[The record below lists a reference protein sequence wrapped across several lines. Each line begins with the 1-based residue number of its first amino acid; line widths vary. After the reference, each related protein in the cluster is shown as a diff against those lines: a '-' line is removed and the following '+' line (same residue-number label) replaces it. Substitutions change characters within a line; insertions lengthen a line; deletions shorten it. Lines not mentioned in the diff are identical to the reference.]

1 MRPCGWVAAAG
12 IFLLASRL
20 FAAEPPTQTPD
31 TLKVGAAVLHRCDT
45 GAPWC
50 ATLSR
55 PLDPAG
61 VVSGTIDI
69 YFEFYPHLES
79 GPSTGTLVA
88 TEGGP
93 GYPATDTRD
102 EYLELFG
109 PLRGK
114 RDVVLM
120 DNRGT
125 GRSGAIDCHPLQT
138 APDLTEANIGRCGRT
153 LGAKAAL
160 YSATLAADDL
170 AAILE
175 ALGSGRIDMYG
186 DSYGTFFEQVFAVR
200 HPGALRSVILDGA
213 YPLDGAEY
221 AWYPNYA
228 PAMRAKFD
236 LACERSPGC
245 SRLLGTSLEHITPAL
260 EALRRGPVAAKARDS
275 DGRVVSFT
283 ANAAQ
288 LATVM
293 FGSAPAL
300 ATVRETDAAARAYR
314 AGDRLPLFRLMAE
327 TQVSVDSRDE
337 TRSPAKFSAGL
348 AAAVTCQDAPQIF
361 DMTLDPVRRAASRD
375 ELIAQRRRSAP
386 DTYAVFT
393 IDEYRGMPIDYAFI
407 DQCVSWPAIEA
418 ARVSAMAKLRNSP
431 YPDVPALVISG
442 DLDNMTPV
450 ADGALLVKRF
460 ARGRQIVVPNGFHVN
475 ALPHSRS
482 ACPADIA
489 RRFIETLQV
498 GDTKC
503 LDSVPEVRVLPAFAQ
518 KIQELEPARALAGNQ
533 ASRGQLQVVT
543 GALLTVGDAIN
554 RLGSNT
560 TGKSV
565 GLRGGSFEVAA
576 GADGSR
582 LTLHDVLWTSDLRVS
597 GTVTYPGRS
606 GDATADLTVAGP
618 EGANGALK
626 ARWTEGMQR
635 ARAQV
640 HGSFGKAVVAAE
652 TTAP

>member
-1 MRPCGWVAAAG
+1 MRHPRGWVAAG
-12 IFLLASRL
+12 ILLLAPHL
-20 FAAEPPTQTPD
+20 FAAESPPQPSD
-31 TLKVGAAVLHRCDT
+31 ALKVGAVVLHRCDT

-55 PLDPAG
+55 RLDPAG
-61 VVSGTIDI
+61 VVPGKIDI
-69 YFEFYPHLES
+69 YFEFYPHSEA

-102 EYLELFG
+102 EYLELFR
-109 PLRGK
+109 PLRAK

-138 APDLTEANIGRCGRT
+138 APALTEADIGRCGRT

-160 YSATLAADDL
+160 YSSALAADDL
-170 AAILE
+170 AAILD
-175 ALGSGRIDMYG
+175 ALGSGPIDLYG

-200 HPGALRSVILDGA
+200 HPGALRSIVLDGA

-236 LACERSPGC
+236 LACERSVGC
-245 SRLLGTSLEHITPAL
+245 GRLLGTSLEHITPAV
-260 EALRRGPVAAKARDS
+260 EALRREPAAAKARDS

-283 ANAAQ
+283 ANATQ

-293 FGSAPAL
+293 FASAPAY
-300 ATVRETDAAARAYR
+300 ATVRETDAAARAYL

-327 TQVSVDSRDE
+327 TQVSVDSRDG
-337 TRSPAKFSAGL
+337 TRSPSRFSTGL
-348 AAAVTCQDAPQIF
+348 AAAATCQDAPQIF
-361 DMTLDPVRRAASRD
+361 DMSLDPVRRAASRD
-375 ELIAQRRRSAP
+375 DLIARRKRSAP

-393 IDEYRGMPIDYAFI
+393 IDEYRGLPLDYAFI
-407 DQCVSWPAIEA
+407 DQCASWPAVDP

-431 YPDVPALVISG
+431 YPDVPALIISG

-450 ADGALLVKRF
+450 ADGTLVAKRF

-489 RRFIETLQV
+489 RRFIEALEV

-503 LDSVPEVRVLPAFAQ
+503 LASVAEVRVLPAFAQ
-518 KIQELEPARALAGNQ
+518 KVLELEPARALAGNQ
-533 ASRGQLQVVT
+533 ASRGQMQVVT
-543 GALLTVGDAIN
+543 GALLTVGDAIA

-565 GLRGGSFEVAA
+565 GLRGGSFEIAT
-576 GADGSR
+576 GADGSL
-582 LTLHDVLWTSDLRVS
+582 LTLHDVLWTNDLRVS

-606 GDATADLTVAGP
+606 GDGTADLTVAGP
-618 EGANGALK
+618 EGANGVLK
-626 ARWTEGMQR
+626 ARWTEGMPR

-640 HGSFGKAVVAAE
+640 HGSFGKAAVVAE

>member
-1 MRPCGWVAAAG
+1 VRRPQRWIAAG
-12 IFLLASRL
+12 IVLLASRL
-20 FAAEPPTQTPD
+20 FAAESPTQAAD
-31 TLKVGAAVLHRCDT
+31 TLKVGAVVLHHCER

-50 ATLSR
+50 ATVSR

-61 VVSGTIDI
+61 IVPGTIAI
-69 YFEFYPHLES
+69 YFEFYPHFAAGRS
-79 GPSTGTLVA
+79 AGTLVA

-93 GYPATDTRD
+93 GFPATESRD
-102 EYLELFG
+102 EYLELLR
-109 PLRGK
+109 PLRQK

-138 APDLTEANIGRCGRT
+138 APALTEANIGRCGRI
-153 LGAKAAL
+153 LGAKAPL

-170 AAILE
+170 AAILD
-175 ALGSGRIDMYG
+175 ALGSGPIDLYG

-200 HPGALRSVILDGA
+200 HPAALRSVILDGA

-236 LACERSPGC
+236 LACERSAGC
-245 SRLLGTSLEHITPAL
+245 SRLLGTSLEHITPVL
-260 EALRRGPVAAKARDS
+260 EALRREPVVAKARDS
-275 DGRVVSFT
+275 DGRLASFT
-283 ANAAQ
+283 ANATQ
-288 LATVM
+288 LAMVM
-293 FGSAPAL
+293 FGSAPAY
-300 ATVRETDAAARAYR
+300 ATVRETDAAARAFLS
-314 AGDRLPLFRLMAE
+314 GDRLPLFRLMAE
-327 TQVSVDSRDE
+327 TQVSVDSRDA
-337 TRSPAKFSAGL
+337 TQSPSRFSAGL
-348 AAAVTCQDAPQIF
+348 AAAVMCQDAPQIF
-361 DMTLDPVRRAASRD
+361 DMSLDPVRRATSRD
-375 ELIAQRRRSAP
+375 EVIAQRKRSAP

-393 IDEYRGMPIDYAFI
+393 IDEYRGMPLDYAFI
-407 DQCVSWPAIEA
+407 DQCASWPAVDA

-450 ADGALLVKRF
+450 ADGALVAKRF
-460 ARGRQIVVPNGFHVN
+460 PRGRQIVVPNGLHVN

-489 RRFIETLQV
+489 RRFIETLEV

-503 LDSVPEVRVLPAFAQ
+503 LASVPEVRVLPAFAQ
-518 KIQELEPARALAGNQ
+518 KVQELEPARALAGNQ

-543 GALLTVGDAIN
+543 GALLTVGDAIA
-554 RLGSNT
+554 RMGSNT

-565 GLRGGSFEVAA
+565 GLRGGGFDIAV

-582 LTLHDVLWTSDLRVS
+582 LTLHDVLWTNDLRVS

-606 GDATADLTVAGP
+606 GDGTADLTVAGP

-626 ARWTEGMQR
+626 ARWMEGAPR

-640 HGSFGKAVVAAE
+640 RGSFGKAVVVAE
-652 TTAP
+652 TAAP

>member
-1 MRPCGWVAAAG
+1 V
-12 IFLLASRL
+12 
-20 FAAEPPTQTPD
+20 
-31 TLKVGAAVLHRCDT
+31 VVLHRCET
-45 GAPWC
+45 RAPWC
-50 ATLSR
+50 GTLRR
-55 PLDPAG
+55 PLDPSG
-61 VVSGTIDI
+61 VVPGTIAI
-69 YFEFYPHLES
+69 YFEFYPHSEAGKS
-79 GPSTGTLVA
+79 AGTLVA
-88 TEGGP
+88 TDGGP
-93 GYPATDTRD
+93 GFPATESRD
-102 EYLELFG
+102 EYLELFS

-125 GRSGAIDCHPLQT
+125 GRSGAIDCRPLQT
-138 APDLTEANIGRCGRT
+138 APALTEADIGRCGRT

-160 YSATLAADDL
+160 YSTTIAADDL
-170 AAILE
+170 AAILD
-175 ALGSGRIDMYG
+175 ALGSGPIDLYG

-200 HPGALRSVILDGA
+200 HPDALRSVILDGA

-236 LACERSPGC
+236 LACERSAGC
-245 SRLLGTSLEHITPAL
+245 GRLLGTSLEHITAAL
-260 EALRRGPVAAKARDS
+260 EVLRREPAAAKARDS

-283 ANAAQ
+283 ANATQ

-293 FGSAPAL
+293 FASAPAY
-300 ATVRETDAAARAYR
+300 ATVRETDAAARAYL

-337 TRSPAKFSAGL
+337 TRSPSRFSAGL

-361 DMTLDPVRRAASRD
+361 DMSLDPVRRAASRD
-375 ELIAQRRRSAP
+375 ELIAQRKRSAP

-393 IDEYRGMPIDYAFI
+393 IDEYRGLPLDYAYI
-407 DQCVSWPAIEA
+407 DQCASWPAVDA
-418 ARVSAMAKLRNSP
+418 ARASAMAKLRDSP

-450 ADGALLVKRF
+450 ADGTLVAKRF

-489 RRFIETLQV
+489 RRFIETLEV
-498 GDTKC
+498 GGTKC
-503 LDSVPEVRVLPAFAQ
+503 LASVPEVRVLPAFAQ
-518 KIQELEPARALAGNQ
+518 KVLELEPARALAGNQ

-543 GALLTVGDAIN
+543 GALLTAGDAIA

-560 TGKSV
+560 TRKSV
-565 GLRGGSFEVAA
+565 GLRGGSFDIAT
-576 GADGSR
+576 GPDGSQ
-582 LTLHDVLWTSDLRVS
+582 LTLRDVLWTNDLRVS
-597 GTVTYPGRS
+597 GTVRYPGRS
-606 GDATADLTVAGP
+606 GDGTADLTVAGP
-618 EGANGALK
+618 EGTNGVLR
-626 ARWTEGMQR
+626 ARWTEGMPR

-640 HGSFGKAVVAAE
+640 RGSFGKAVVVAE
-652 TTAP
+652 TAAP